1 MKRILTGIG
10 GSRDGRF
17 ISLSLKG
24 DFYMKVGLI
33 HTTLNSV
40 EPSNAAF
47 RKIDSSIEIV
57 NYLNEG
63 IMPELRSTGAS
74 SRIMSEMMQFAWAA
88 ERAGCQGIMLNCSL
102 MSPYAVD
109 MARLVNIP
117 LISADIAML
126 EYVVAKASTV
136 GVVATVAKAGP
147 TTARLLQDLAA
158 RQGKKID
165 VEVKIAEGA
174 FEALNNSD
182 EESHNRIIHEAAKAY
197 DGKVDLIVFAQISMT
212 RALEGL
218 KLQTQ
223 VATSP
228 QISAKTLLERI
239 RGGA

>member
-1 MKRILTGIG
+1 
-10 GSRDGRF
+10 
-17 ISLSLKG
+17 
-24 DFYMKVGLI
+24 MKVGLI

-47 RKIDSSIEIV
+47 REIDSGIEIV

-63 IMPELRSTGAS
+63 IMPELRSTGAN
-74 SRIMSEMMQFAWAA
+74 SRIMSEMMQLAWAA

-102 MSPYAVD
+102 MSPYAAD

-136 GVVATVAKAGP
+136 AVVATVAKAGP
-147 TTARLLQDLAA
+147 TTAGLLQDLAA

-165 VEVKIAEGA
+165 VEAKIAEGA
-174 FEALNNSD
+174 FEALNNGD
-182 EESHNRIIHEAAKAY
+182 EESHNQIIQESARAY
-197 DGKVDLIVFAQISMT
+197 DGKVDLIVFAQISMV

-218 KLQTQ
+218 RLRTQ
-223 VATSP
+223 VVTSP